1 MSFILDALK
10 KSEAERQRQ
19 SGPTLLE
26 LRITHPRRR
35 YPIWALVVGGLLAVN
50 ALVLLVVLLRRP
62 APLGVTQAAA
72 AAGASAAGAP
82 TPAAAAPAA
91 AAKTAS
97 AVPVPVPVQA
107 VAPLVGSEGA
117 SAQNAPAA
125 TIAAPP
131 TAPATAQSAAGP
143 ADLAARDAAS
153 PPPNPADYE
162 PALARPSVTLQAATD
177 YESLPSLSTLSGV
190 PSLQLDLL
198 DWSDRPAERY
208 ALINMHRV
216 REGDVLPEGARV
228 LAILRDGVAMQ
239 YHGQDFLLRSG
250 VPSQ

>member
-143 ADLAARDAAS
+143 ADLAARDA
-153 PPPNPADYE
+153 
-162 PALARPSVTLQAATD
+162 LARPSVTLQAATD

-239 YHGQDFLLRSG
+239 YHGQNFLLRSG